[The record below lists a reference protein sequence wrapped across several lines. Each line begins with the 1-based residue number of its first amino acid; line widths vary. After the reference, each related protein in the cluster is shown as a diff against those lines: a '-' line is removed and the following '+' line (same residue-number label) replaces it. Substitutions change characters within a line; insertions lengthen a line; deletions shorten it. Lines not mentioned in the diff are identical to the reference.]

1 MMEKKRKEQF
11 AAGARMVY
19 CLDTHRL
26 LAADDRLYVFT
37 TAFRTWRG
45 VNYPIA
51 VRKESLRPSYLMAV
65 SD

>member
-1 MMEKKRKEQF
+1 MNEKKRKEQS
-11 AAGARMVY
+11 AGGSRMVY

-37 TAFRTWRG
+37 TAFRTCRG
-45 VNYPIA
+45 INYPIA
-51 VRKESLRPSYLMAV
+51 VRRESLRPGYLMAV